1 MFKSFFPKPGKFF
14 LSALI
19 WALFAVLFW
28 QAGGG
33 AWIASLTGASDKLPI
48 SAARFWSLNFA
59 IFYAYYIV
67 CVGLFALFWFIYSPY
82 RWQYWSILGT
92 ALIIFV
98 TWFLVEVGVAINA
111 WYAPF
116 YDLIQQALSA
126 PHKVKIEQFYH
137 EIGVFLGIA
146 FIAVVVSVLNNFFV
160 SHYVFRW
167 RTAMNE
173 YYMANW
179 QQLRHIEGAAQRV
192 QEDTMRFASTVESM
206 GVSLLNAVMTLIAF
220 LPVLVAL
227 SVHVPEL
234 PIVGHIPYGLVI
246 AAIVWSIVGTGIL
259 AIVGI
264 KLPGLEFNNQRVEA
278 AYRKEL
284 VFGEDDP
291 SRATPPTVRELFSA
305 VRKNYFRLYFH
316 YMYFNIAR
324 ILYLQLDNVFGVF
337 LLFPSIVSATITLGL
352 LTQITNIFDRVR
364 GAFQYLITSWTTLV
378 ELMSIY
384 KRLRSFERELD
395 GQEIQEVTHTL
406 S

>member
-305 VRKNYFRLYFH
+305 VWKNYFRLYFH